1 MRDRASGAQ
10 SRHDFTQRSNQV
22 NLAQLVNESLPACS
36 IAESFDAVVMTAQM
50 GRGPIIFGF
59 WLLGYALG
67 FVAYLVR
74 VPFVI
79 AITAL
84 FGSAN
89 ADLVGAAVS
98 GLAGSLMMLVFL
110 LVWSHMG
117 SSS

>member
-1 MRDRASGAQ
+1 
-10 SRHDFTQRSNQV
+10 
-22 NLAQLVNESLPACS
+22 
-36 IAESFDAVVMTAQM
+36 M

-74 VPFVI
+74 IPFI
-79 AITAL
+79 TGLTAL

-89 ADLVGAAVS
+89 ANIVGAMVS
-98 GLAGSLMMLVFL
+98 GLAGSLLMLVFL

-117 SSS
+117 SSN